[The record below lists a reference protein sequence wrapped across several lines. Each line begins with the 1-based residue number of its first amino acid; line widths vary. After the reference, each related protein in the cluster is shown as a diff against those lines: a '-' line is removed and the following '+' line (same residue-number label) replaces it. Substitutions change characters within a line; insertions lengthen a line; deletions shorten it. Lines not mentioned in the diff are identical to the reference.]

1 VLSLE
6 EIADTLAVSLNT
18 VRSHVRS
25 LHGKLGVSSR
35 ADAVEAATRRGLLA
49 ARPYDLR

>member
-1 VLSLE
+1 MLSLE

-25 LHGKLGVSSR
+25 LHGKLGVGSR
-35 ADAVEAATRRGLLA
+35 AEAVQAATRSGLLDV
-49 ARPYDLR
+49 P